1 MQLFTG
7 PSISTMVHGVVLGGG
22 ALMALF
28 AALFSLYSM
37 RPAQASAV
45 PSAAPSRAVALLLVA
60 AAAALWLTVL
70 GGTYVV
76 FPPYRVTPPEGV
88 TALAAYPRAF
98 VLADPSTAWLHS
110 FGMEIKEHV
119 PWIAAMIT
127 TGVAFV
133 ATRARERLWEDEEV
147 HTTAMVLIGLC
158 VALVACVSLLGV
170 FVNKVAPV
178 Q

>member
-7 PSISTMVHGVVLGGG
+7 PSISTMMHGIAFGGG
-22 ALMALF
+22 ALLALF
-28 AALFSLYSM
+28 ASLCLLY
-37 RPAQASAV
+37 ASGLAH
-45 PSAAPSRAVALLLVA
+45 PTGTIRTGPSRMVALLTTAAAVAL
-60 AAAALWLTVL
+60 WMTVI
-70 GGTYVV
+70 GGTYFV

-88 TALAAYPRAF
+88 ASLVAYPRAF

-119 PWIAAMIT
+119 PWMVAMLAT
-127 TGVAFV
+127 AVAFV
-133 ATRARERLWEDEEV
+133 ATRHRERLWKDAELNRTV
-147 HTTAMVLIGLC
+147 MAVLALC
-158 VALVACVSLLGV
+158 LALVSFVSLLGV

>member
-1 MQLFTG
+1 MQLFSA

-28 AALFSLYSM
+28 AALFSLYAM
-37 RPAQASAV
+37 RPAQGSAE
-45 PSAAPSRAVALLLVA
+45 PTAAHSRAVGLLLVA
-60 AAAALWLTVL
+60 AAAALWATVL

-76 FPPYRVTPPEGV
+76 FPPYRVPPPEGV
-88 TALAAYPRAF
+88 AALAAYPRAF

-127 TGVAFV
+127 TAVAYI
-133 ATRARERLWEDEEV
+133 ATRARERLWKDVELHAAV
-147 HTTAMVLIGLC
+147 MVLVGLC
-158 VALVACVSLLGV
+158 FALVSFVSLLGV

>member
-1 MQLFTG
+1 MQLFSG

-22 ALMALF
+22 ALTALF
-28 AALFSLYSM
+28 AALFSLYVM

-45 PSAAPSRAVALLLVA
+45 PSAVPSRAVALLLA
-60 AAAALWLTVL
+60 GAAAALWLTVL

-76 FPPYRVTPPEGV
+76 FPPYRVPPPEGV

-98 VLADPSTAWLHS
+98 LLADPSTAWLHA

-127 TGVAFV
+127 TAVAFV
-133 ATRARERLWEDEEV
+133 ASRARERLWSDRKL
-147 HTTAMVLIGLC
+147 HSTAMVLVGLC
-158 VALVACVSLLGV
+158 FALVAFVSLLGV